1 MILVDGRDL
10 KSLELIAWCETI
22 GVVSQD
28 VFLFHETIEENLRF
42 GKPEAS
48 LEEIVQAAKL
58 AGADRFIQKLPEGY
72 QTLLG
77 DRGLR
82 LSGGERQRIAIAR
95 AIVRKPKILILD
107 EATSSLDSETEKAV
121 QECIDSLQHQMTILI
136 VAHRLSTI
144 VNSDL
149 IYVLE
154 EGQIIEKGSHAELL
168 AMNRKYATLWALQTT
183 AESQTAALHA

>member
-1 MILVDGRDL
+1 
-10 KSLELIAWCETI
+10 
-22 GVVSQD
+22 
-28 VFLFHETIEENLRF
+28 
-42 GKPEAS
+42 
-48 LEEIVQAAKL
+48 
-58 AGADRFIQKLPEGY
+58 
-72 QTLLG
+72 
-77 DRGLR
+77 
-82 LSGGERQRIAIAR
+82 
-95 AIVRKPKILILD
+95 
-107 EATSSLDSETEKAV
+107 
-121 QECIDSLQHQMTILI
+121 MTILI